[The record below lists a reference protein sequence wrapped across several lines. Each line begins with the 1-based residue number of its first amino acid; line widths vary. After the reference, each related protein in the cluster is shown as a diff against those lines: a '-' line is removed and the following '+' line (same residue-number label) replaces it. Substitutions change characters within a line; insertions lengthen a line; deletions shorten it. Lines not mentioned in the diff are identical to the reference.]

1 MEATFR
7 TLSTTKYWEKSVAGQ
22 GLLVTVRTRS
32 SRGVTL
38 DVLTGEQGKGYPDLV
53 TRSLLH
59 KVHNA
64 RPTMPIY
71 ALVDYDPD
79 GVNIFRCYKWGSAA
93 LEHEEEAKLPPLQ
106 WLGIKSCDLR
116 DMPNEAPDERLVGSS
131 TRPQTA
137 VTSRRVTTPP
147 TGPSNR
153 PLRLTQRD
161 RKLAVKLLGDLA
173 NEMDHDGVI
182 AETVLELQR
191 MLMMNMKAEIQA
203 MNDDGDIST
212 YLERKLVEGPR

>member
-22 GLLVTVRTRS
+22 GLLVTVS
-32 SRGVTL
+32 SRSMLVTFNI
-38 DVLTGEQGKGYPDLV
+38 LTGEQGKGYPDLV
-53 TRSLLH
+53 TRSFLH
-59 KVHNA
+59 KVHNT
-64 RPTMPIY
+64 RPGMPIY

-93 LEHEEEAKLPPLQ
+93 LEHEEEAKLPSLQ

-116 DMPNEAPDERLVGSS
+116 DTPNEGPMEPPIESN
-131 TRPQTA
+131 TRPQPTI
-137 VTSRRVTTPP
+137 TSRRVTTPP
-147 TGPSNR
+147 AGPSNR

-173 NEMDHDGVI
+173 NETDHDGVI
-182 AETVLELQR
+182 AEAVLELQR
-191 MLMMNMKAEIQA
+191 MLMANMKAEIQA

-212 YLERKLVEGPR
+212 YLERKLVGSH